1 MMLSDSLVTVDAS
14 EFFHT
19 VVSCCCR
26 LVFPIFV
33 AFYLLNMYVSSSGMK
48 GVALLSSLE

>member
-19 VVSCCCR
+19 VVSCYR
-26 LVFPIFV
+26 LVFPISV
-33 AFYLLNMYVSSSGMK
+33 AFYLLNVYVSSSGMK
-48 GVALLSSLE
+48 GVII